1 MGDGA
6 GSGEWVRWR
15 LARMPLSPSI
25 DNGSPSPPVLAGTT
39 RPDFLQ
45 RLAGAI
51 RQHAVLVV
59 LVVLALPAIGVAVA
73 LSEDGLDHATA
84 TLLLGPNVSD
94 RGSPTTERDVATA
107 AEVLSSRAVAARA
120 ARRLSRSVDDV
131 ADSVEV
137 QRQGD
142 ANALQVRASGE
153 SPREAATLA
162 QAYAE
167 AYTPV
172 AGQVQPPVLRP
183 PTATILAPA
192 ASSGDD
198 ARPVLLYGLIG
209 LGAAILLVLLTA
221 PLARGLD
228 RRIKDVAELE
238 EIYGLPALAHVP
250 RSRSLAKRGR
260 TARAEAAKNT
270 VGFSEEAEAF
280 RTLRTNLRYFNV
292 DAPVRSILVASPL
305 PGDGKSTVA
314 RHLAITMASMGDS
327 VCLVNADLR
336 KQEPGV
342 LPTPDGLSLV
352 LAGFD
357 PDTALTE
364 IPIAYDPLSEESR
377 VLVELPSGPLP
388 PNPAELLE
396 SDRMQWLV
404 RQLERR
410 FDVVI
415 IDSPA
420 LVTVSDALSLVP
432 RVSGVLAV
440 GGIGQTTRQAAVE
453 LRKQVE
459 LLGGRSLGVVANFSN
474 QGRRYYGYYE
484 KEQQDKANA
493 RQPASS

>member
-1 MGDGA
+1 MRRADAYARAYSRVA
-6 GSGEWVRWR
+6 GEVQPPSLRPAAASQ
-15 LARMPLSPSI
+15 LARATPS
-25 DNGSPSPPVLAGTT
+25 DGPDKPVLA
-39 RPDFLQ
+39 
-45 RLAGAI
+45 
-51 RQHAVLVV
+51 
-59 LVVLALPAIGVAVA
+59 
-73 LSEDGLDHATA
+73 
-84 TLLLGPNVSD
+84 
-94 RGSPTTERDVATA
+94 
-107 AEVLSSRAVAARA
+107 
-120 ARRLSRSVDDV
+120 
-131 ADSVEV
+131 
-137 QRQGD
+137 
-142 ANALQVRASGE
+142 
-153 SPREAATLA
+153 
-162 QAYAE
+162 
-167 AYTPV
+167 
-172 AGQVQPPVLRP
+172 
-183 PTATILAPA
+183 
-192 ASSGDD
+192 
-198 ARPVLLYGLIG
+198 YGLIG
-209 LGAAILLVLLTA
+209 LGAAILLVLLGA

-228 RRIKDVAELE
+228 WRIKDVAELE
-238 EIYGLPALAHVP
+238 EIYGLPALAHIP
-250 RSRSLAKRGR
+250 RSRSLAKRGHG
-260 TARAEAAKNT
+260 ARAEATKNT

-292 DAPVRSILVASPL
+292 DTPVRSILVASPL

-420 LVTVSDALSLVP
+420 LVTVSDALTLVP
-432 RVSGVLAV
+432 RVSGVLSV
-440 GGIGQTTRQAAVE
+440 GGIGQTTRQAAVD
-453 LRKQVE
+453 LRKQIE

-484 KEQQDKANA
+484 KEQEAKAQA
-493 RQPASS
+493 SQPAGR

>member
-1 MGDGA
+1 MGGA
-6 GSGEWVRWR
+6 
-15 LARMPLSPSI
+15 
-25 DNGSPSPPVLAGTT
+25 T
-39 RPDFLQ
+39 RPDGVQ
-45 RLAGAI
+45 RLGAAL
-51 RQHAVLVV
+51 RQHALVV
-59 LVVLALPAIGVAVA
+59 LMVLIALPAAAMAVAVVR
-73 LSEDGLDHATA
+73 GGDHEATT
-84 TLLLGPNVSD
+84 TLLLGPNSSD
-94 RGSPTTERDVATA
+94 RGRALDARDVATA
-107 AEVLSSRAVAARA
+107 RTLLTSRAVAARA
-120 ARRLSRSVDDV
+120 ARTAGGSVDDIAGAV
-131 ADSVEV
+131 NVDTA
-137 QRQGD
+137 GD
-142 ANALQVRASGE
+142 ANALVIRASGD
-153 SPREAATLA
+153 SASVAVRRADAYARAYGPAAGLVQPPSARPPAATL
-162 QAYAE
+162 
-167 AYTPV
+167 
-172 AGQVQPPVLRP
+172 
-183 PTATILAPA
+183 LAPA
-192 ASSGDD
+192 TSAKANGS
-198 ARPVLLYGLIG
+198 PVLEYALIG
-209 LGAAILLVLLTA
+209 LGAAMLLVLIGA

-228 RRIKDVAELE
+228 RRVKDVAELE
-238 EIYGLPALAHVP
+238 EIYGLPALAHIP

-260 TARAEAAKNT
+260 SARAEAAKNT

-292 DAPVRSILVASPL
+292 DSPVRSILVASPL

-327 VCLVNADLR
+327 ICLVNADLR

-396 SDRMQWLV
+396 SDRMRWLI

-410 FDVVI
+410 FDLVI

-420 LVTVSDALSLVP
+420 LVTVSDALTLVP

-440 GGIGQTTRQAAVE
+440 GGVGQTTRQAAVD

-474 QGRRYYGYYE
+474 KSRRYYGYYE
-484 KEQQDKANA
+484 KDQAAQA
-493 RQPASS
+493 QPTSAGR

>member
-1 MGDGA
+1 M
-6 GSGEWVRWR
+6 
-15 LARMPLSPSI
+15 SPSSGNQ
-25 DNGSPSPPVLAGTT
+25 NGLPASPDVAAGAAGPG
-39 RPDFLQ
+39 RLQ
-45 RLAGAI
+45 RLGQAV
-51 RQHAVLVV
+51 RQHPIAVLLV
-59 LVVLALPAIGVAVA
+59 LIALPAVGVAIA
-73 LSEDGLDHATA
+73 LARGNDHEAST
-84 TLLLGPNVSD
+84 TLLLGPPAAAQQAD
-94 RGSPTTERDVATA
+94 RGATLDERAVATA
-107 AEVLSSRAVAARA
+107 RELADSPAVAARA
-120 ARRLSRSVDDV
+120 AGSLGGTTPGEI
-131 ADSVEV
+131 ADAVEV
-137 QRQGD
+137 DQNGD
-142 ANALQVRASGE
+142 ANALTITASGE
-153 SPREAATLA
+153 SPA
-162 QAYAE
+162 QAVRRADAYAE
-167 AYTPV
+167 AYSAV
-172 AGQVQPPVLRP
+172 AGEVQPASLRP
-183 PTATILAPA
+183 AA
-192 ASSGDD
+192 ASQLSRATPSPDPD
-198 ARPVLLYGLIG
+198 SPVVAYGLIG
-209 LGAAILLVLLTA
+209 LGAAILLVLLGA

-228 RRIKDVAELE
+228 WRIKDVAELE
-238 EIYGLPALAHVP
+238 EIYGLPALAHIP

-260 TARAEAAKNT
+260 SARAEATKNT

-327 VCLVNADLR
+327 ICLVNADLR

-410 FDVVI
+410 FDLVI

-420 LVTVSDALSLVP
+420 LVTVSDALTLVP

-440 GGIGQTTRQAAVE
+440 GGIGQTTRQAAVD
-453 LRKQVE
+453 LRKQIE

-484 KEQQDKANA
+484 KEQEAKA
-493 RQPASS
+493 QASAAGR

>member
-1 MGDGA
+1 M
-6 GSGEWVRWR
+6 
-15 LARMPLSPSI
+15 
-25 DNGSPSPPVLAGTT
+25 
-39 RPDFLQ
+39 
-45 RLAGAI
+45 
-51 RQHAVLVV
+51 RQHPLVV
-59 LVVLALPAIGVAVA
+59 LLVLVTLPAVGVAIA
-73 LSEDGLDHATA
+73 LTRDSDYHATT
-84 TLLLGPNVSD
+84 TLLLGPTAAERDTNL
-94 RGSPTTERDVATA
+94 TERDVATA
-107 AEVLSSRAVAARA
+107 RELLASPAVAARA
-120 ARRLSRSVDDV
+120 AQTLSRSSASDV
-131 ADSVEV
+131 AGDVEV
-137 QRQGD
+137 ESKGD
-142 ANALQVRASGE
+142 ANALEVNASGD
-153 SPREAATLA
+153 SGGAAARTA
-162 QAYAE
+162 DAYAR
-167 AYTPV
+167 AYAPV
-172 AGQVQPPVLRP
+172 AGQVQPPSARP
-183 PTATILAPA
+183 PAATILAPA
-192 ASSGDD
+192 TATDAD
-198 ARPVLLYGLIG
+198 ARPILAYGLIG
-209 LGAAILLVLLTA
+209 LGAAVLLVLLGA

-228 RRIKDVAELE
+228 WRIKDVAELE
-238 EIYGLPALAHVP
+238 EIYGLPALAHIP

-260 TARAEAAKNT
+260 SARAEAAKNT

-327 VCLVNADLR
+327 ICLVNADLR

-410 FDVVI
+410 FDLVI

-420 LVTVSDALSLVP
+420 LVTVSDALTLVP

-440 GGIGQTTRQAAVE
+440 GGIGQTTRQAAVD

-484 KEQQDKANA
+484 KDQAAKASA
-493 RQPASS
+493 RQPSGR